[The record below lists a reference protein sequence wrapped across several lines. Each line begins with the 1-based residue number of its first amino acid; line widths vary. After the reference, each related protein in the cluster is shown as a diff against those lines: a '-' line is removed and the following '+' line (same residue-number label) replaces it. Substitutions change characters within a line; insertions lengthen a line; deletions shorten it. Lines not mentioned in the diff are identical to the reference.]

1 VTGLYLF
8 GPPGVGKTTLMRAF
22 LDPLVPAPAIRLHR
36 ALWAEPLI
44 DGDAYAGLLLGR
56 TRGTFSGT
64 DALSM
69 AALPDA
75 CGWARAQAPLPVY
88 GEGARLAHPKFAD
101 ALRDGRNP
109 VRWVLLDA
117 PDDVLGKR
125 RAERGT
131 GQNESWVPRG
141 HAGRD
146 APRGYPRRTA
156 EGGDGW
162 LTRRRGATARSPR
175 APPRPLWR

>member
-1 VTGLYLF
+1 MTGLYLF

-101 ALRDGRNP
+101 ALRDGRNT
-109 VRWVLLDA
+109 VRWVLLDG

-131 GQNESWVPRG
+131 GQNESWAKG
-141 HAGRD
+141 ATTT
-146 APRGYPRRTA
+146 ARRTA
-156 EGGDGW
+156 TRLAEEGFRVVTLDATLPVATLVGLLKEATDG
-162 LTRRRGATARSPR
+162 
-175 APPRPLWR
+175 